1 MATSHIDHIAVR
13 AIFVGLLMFSLLVVA
28 SPVWSSLR
36 SEVNQFH
43 EFLQSHPRVSA
54 DLRTNPNLVNS
65 KRYLDKHDDLAVF
78 MKHHPSV
85 KHELVN
91 HPGRVFGNYYRGK
104 PARLSHHR

>member
-1 MATSHIDHIAVR
+1 MATSHIDHIALR
-13 AIFVGLLMFSLLVVA
+13 AILVLLLMFALFVVA

-54 DLRTNPNLVNS
+54 ELRTNPNLVNN

-78 MKHHPSV
+78 MRRHPGV
-85 KHELVN
+85 KRELVN
-91 HPGRVFGNYYRGK
+91 HPGRVFGNYHRIK